1 MNEAKEIKE
10 RLAKYKIVVPTRSL
24 FNSLITPDWQKERRN
39 NTCDI
44 SKINY
49 DDLPEPGY
57 GLSINPFK
65 KVADKKNK
73 KKRH

>member
-10 RLAKYKIVVPTRSL
+10 RLAKYKIVVPTRNL
-24 FNSLITPDWQKERRN
+24 FNSLITPDWHKERLN
-39 NTCDI
+39 HTFDI
-44 SKINY
+44 SNINY
-49 DDLPEPGY
+49 DDLPKPGY
-57 GLSINPFK
+57 GLSINPFQ